1 MQEKIQMDNKT
12 LCKLALLPIA
22 ICFTTGFIGS
32 NPETEAAQFVQETQ
46 NTVKP
51 SPNLDLGPLPVN
63 QEYHPYVYQA
73 GDADPFA
80 LKSFVVDTS
89 VPADGSKDVCN
100 GDDCGDGAPTPHEK
114 YFLENYELNQLWMV
128 GTVLKKNQRRAAL
141 IQTPDAGVVNVMQ
154 GEYMGKNNGL
164 VVSIKPDQVI
174 VREKHRIPR
183 GWQNRIAILELFT
196 Y

>member
-1 MQEKIQMDNKT
+1 MQMANKSI
-12 LCKLALLPIA
+12 LYQLAVLPFA
-22 ICFTTGFIGS
+22 ICFATGFIGS
-32 NPETEAAQFVQETQ
+32 NPETEATQFIQDTQ

-51 SPNLDLGPLPVN
+51 SANLDLGPLPVN
-63 QEYHPYVYQA
+63 QEYHPYVYSA
-73 GDADPFA
+73 EDADPFA
-80 LKSFVVDTS
+80 LKSFVVDAS
-89 VPADGSKDVCN
+89 VPADGSTNACSD
-100 GDDCGDGAPTPHEK
+100 DDCGDGAPTPHEK

-141 IQTPDAGVVNVMQ
+141 IQTPDAGVVNVVQ

-164 VVSIKPDQVI
+164 IISIKPDQVV